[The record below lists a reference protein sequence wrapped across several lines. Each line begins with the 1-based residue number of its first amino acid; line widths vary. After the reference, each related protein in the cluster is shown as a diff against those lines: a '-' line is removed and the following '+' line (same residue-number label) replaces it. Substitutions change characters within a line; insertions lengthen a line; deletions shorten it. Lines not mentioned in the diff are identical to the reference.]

1 MLNSKSIDLVT
12 MGQSKMFQTLVNGM
26 KDVQSK
32 TLYPVEPLSEAK
44 FDNILKD
51 LRVKLHRKGMSYEEL
66 FTFLDTDHNGFL
78 SISEF
83 HNIDKIMT
91 LSQPAKDGF
100 FAFMDTQKIGL
111 IDMNTFNRFMGKSI
125 I

>member
-1 MLNSKSIDLVT
+1 
-12 MGQSKMFQTLVNGM
+12 
-26 KDVQSK
+26 
-32 TLYPVEPLSEAK
+32 
-44 FDNILKD
+44 
-51 LRVKLHRKGMSYEEL
+51 MSYEEL

-83 HNIDKIMT
+83 YNIDKIMT

-100 FAFMDTQKIGL
+100 FAFMDKQRIGL
-111 IDMNTFNRFMGKSI
+111 IDLNTFLKFMSKSI